1 MKKRGYILTLLAVA
15 SAVQLTACGS
25 KKQGAVEATEYAQV
39 NEINNSVANA
49 CTVEGFTDTETTSD
63 MEAKEADK
71 DEKTESRD
79 VAKNTDIYSKPDT
92 KSSVVGSKEKGDT
105 IRVFGILESGKW
117 YKVVYGGRVAYMP
130 AKAVK
135 EKAEERVVTEDTVQP
150 EETAPGV
157 TTDPATAGTQIDASS
172 NNNQQRDNTSNG
184 NNSISNSN
192 TNSSSDTKS
201 DNGQK
206 PSGQPTTPDNSSKA
220 DSTPSTTPTAPDTEK
235 PDTTPTAPDT
245 EKPDTTPAAP
255 DTEEPSTN
263 PDMDVEPDPNQEPAT
278 ENNGNAEGTET
289 QEATEQVKP

>member
-130 AKAVK
+130 AKTVK

-150 EETAPGV
+150 VETAPGV

-172 NNNQQRDNTSNG
+172 NNNQQRD
-184 NNSISNSN
+184 
-192 TNSSSDTKS
+192 
-201 DNGQK
+201 
-206 PSGQPTTPDNSSKA
+206 TTPDNSSKS
-220 DSTPSTTPTAPDTEK
+220 DSTPSTTPTTPDTEK

-245 EKPDTTPAAP
+245 EKPDTTPATP

-263 PDMDVEPDPNQEPAT
+263 PDMDVEPDQEPAT
-278 ENNGNAEGTET
+278 ENNGNAEGTES
-289 QEATEQVKP
+289 QEATEQVMP